1 MERRKILRL
10 YGIRLYGIENQIISG
25 HNQRIWHQSYGDLK
39 SASKNGQPKITS
51 VLNGNH
57 DFTTGLSGMK
67 RNNITSEIIFRG
79 ILSNGM
85 KMQRIQ
91 ISIHKPFITFANRI
105 LAITKDDDYLQNQA
119 KQAQV
124 LEYEKQIDQMVYE
137 PYGLTG
143 EEINIVKGGYENAR

>member
-1 MERRKILRL
+1 
-10 YGIRLYGIENQIISG
+10 
-25 HNQRIWHQSYGDLK
+25 
-39 SASKNGQPKITS
+39 
-51 VLNGNH
+51 
-57 DFTTGLSGMK
+57 
-67 RNNITSEIIFRG
+67 
-79 ILSNGM
+79 M